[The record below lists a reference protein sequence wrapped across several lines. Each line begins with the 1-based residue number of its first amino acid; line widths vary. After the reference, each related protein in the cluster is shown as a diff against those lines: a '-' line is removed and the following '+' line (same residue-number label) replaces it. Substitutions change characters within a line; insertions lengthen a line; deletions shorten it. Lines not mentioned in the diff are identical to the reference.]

1 MRATIKI
8 ASAVLLLASVAT
20 MLLVLRQYRYGSSVV
35 QRAYATVVDNHDI
48 LDSARKAFA
57 SVADAELRAENYV
70 LTGET
75 VYLES
80 FKDDQRIWQ
89 DESGTLE
96 TLAEKGKLK
105 TLSQDLNKSGSRT
118 MDELA
123 AVIAIYEKSGR
134 DPALDRIRK
143 SSSIVYLDQAQ
154 KALAAIVG
162 NVGIGV
168 EGNSRA
174 VSRTLASMA
183 RVAQFAGA
191 LFGLAFIAAIL
202 SFLGWRAP
210 SP

>member
-1 MRATIKI
+1 M
-8 ASAVLLLASVAT
+8 LLLASVAT
-20 MLLVLRQYRYGSSVV
+20 MLLVLRQYRYGSSVIK
-35 QRAYATVVDNHDI
+35 RAYATVVDNHDI

-75 VYLES
+75 VYLEA
-80 FKDDQRIWQ
+80 FKDDQRTWQ
-89 DESGTLE
+89 DESGTLDVV
-96 TLAEKGKLK
+96 AQKGHLK
-105 TLSQDLNKSGSRT
+105 ALSQDLSKSGKQT

-134 DPALDRIRK
+134 EPAVERIRK
-143 SSSIVYLDQAQ
+143 SSSIVYLDQTQ

-162 NVGIGV
+162 EVGTGV

-174 VSRTLASMA
+174 VTRTISSVT
-183 RVAQFAGA
+183 RVAAFAGA
-191 LFGLAFIAAIL
+191 LFGIAFVAAIL
-202 SFLGWRAP
+202 SILGWRSP